1 MSFIIKKNIWDLKAS
16 VITDEKFFNSRRKIL
31 KNLVKGSVLYA
42 GLSSIPQ
49 SAFGQPSSY
58 YPPKVNDFY
67 KVSRSITEE
76 NFATTYTNF
85 YEFGSSKNIW
95 RRAAQLKTKPWTLTI
110 DGLVKKPLTLDID
123 DLLKKIGGLEERIYR
138 FRCVEA
144 WSMTVPWAGFPLKK
158 IISLVEPSSDAKYIK
173 FETFFDPN
181 VAPGQKQKWYP
192 WPYQE
197 GITIKEAENDLSFMA
212 TGIYGKALPK
222 QNGAPIRLL
231 LPWKYTNL

>member
-16 VITDEKFFNSRRKIL
+16 LITDEKFFNSRRKIL

-42 GLSSIPQ
+42 GFSSIPQ
-49 SAFGQPSSY
+49 SAFGQTSSY

-110 DGLVKKPLTLDID
+110 DGLVKKPLTLDVD
-123 DLLKKIGGLEERIYR
+123 DLLKKIERDTNAPLFTY
-138 FRCVEA
+138 
-144 WSMTVPWAGFPLKK
+144 SYPLKIK
-158 IISLVEPSSDAKYIK
+158 KLFAPSVHKALSDKKLTSIASKSLVAAPPAEPVIQ
-173 FETFFDPN
+173 
-181 VAPGQKQKWYP
+181 V
-192 WPYQE
+192 
-197 GITIKEAENDLSFMA
+197 L
-212 TGIYGKALPK
+212 
-222 QNGAPIRLL
+222 
-231 LPWKYTNL
+231 